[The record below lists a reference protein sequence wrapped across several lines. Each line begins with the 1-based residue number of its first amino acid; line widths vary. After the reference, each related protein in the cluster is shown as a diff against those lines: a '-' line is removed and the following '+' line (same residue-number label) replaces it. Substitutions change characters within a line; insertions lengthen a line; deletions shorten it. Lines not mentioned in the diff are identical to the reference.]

1 MTHTISNEL
10 FRLGIQQQGV
20 EISSLKSL
28 KTDTEYIWDAKPE
41 IWGSHAPVLFPI
53 IGALNNG
60 ATQIEN
66 ALYAIPKHGLIRHNN
81 NLELI
86 AKTENSLEFQLL
98 YSEETLAL
106 YPFKFAFTIKY
117 QLEGSRLIVSH
128 LVENRD
134 EKTMPF
140 ALGGHPAFKCP
151 FNAQEDYSDYYLEFT
166 EAETASRWMLDD
178 KGLLNGIR
186 RPYLAATKE
195 LALHSDM
202 FHEDALVFTDL
213 KSRTVTLRSRKSQ
226 NSLKVSFADFPY
238 LGLWAKPNANFIC
251 IEPWQGLTDP
261 NDRLSVFSEKMGL
274 IHLPASESYR
284 AEYSIEITEAG

>member
-20 EISSLKSL
+20 EISSFKSR
-28 KTDTEYIWDAKPE
+28 KTDTEYIWDAQPD

-60 ATQIEN
+60 ATQIEH
-66 ALYAIPKHGLIRHNN
+66 ADFAIPKHGLIRHNN

-106 YPFKFAFTIKY
+106 YPFKFAFSIKY
-117 QLEGSRLIVSH
+117 HLEGHRLIVSH

-151 FNAQEDYSDYYLEFT
+151 FNDEENYSDYYLEF
-166 EAETASRWMLDD
+166 EKVETASRWMLDD
-178 KGLLNGIR
+178 KGLLSGAQE
-186 RPYLAATKE
+186 PYLKGSKE
-195 LALHSDM
+195 LPLQKDM
-202 FHEDALVFTDL
+202 FKDDALVFTDL
-213 KSRTVTLRSRKSQ
+213 KSHAVTLRSRKSQ
-226 NSLKVSFADFPY
+226 TSLKVSFEDFPY

-261 NDRLSVFSEKMGL
+261 NDRPSVFNEKMGL

-284 AEYSIEITEAG
+284 AEYSIEIKEA

>member
-1 MTHTISNEL
+1 MTYSISNEEL
-10 FRLGIQQQGV
+10 SLSIQHQGV

-28 KTDTEYIWDAKPE
+28 NSGTEYIWDAKPD
-41 IWGSHAPVLFPI
+41 IWASHAPVLFPI
-53 IGALNNG
+53 IGALNKG
-60 ATQIEN
+60 ATQIGYTN
-66 ALYAIPKHGLIRHNN
+66 FAIPKHGLIRHNN
-81 NLELI
+81 NLELV

-106 YPFKFAFTIKY
+106 YPFKFAFSIKY
-117 QLEGSRLIVSH
+117 HLEGHRLIVTH
-128 LVENRD
+128 RVENRD
-134 EKTMPF
+134 NKTMPF

-202 FHEDALVFTDL
+202 FNEDALVFTDL

-226 NSLKVSFADFPY
+226 NSIKLSFEDFPY

-251 IEPWQGLTDP
+251 IEPWQGLTDF
-261 NDRLSVFSEKMGL
+261 NDRPSVFSQKMGL
-274 IHLPASESYR
+274 IHLPASESYS
-284 AEYSIEITEAG
+284 AKYSIEIKEAG